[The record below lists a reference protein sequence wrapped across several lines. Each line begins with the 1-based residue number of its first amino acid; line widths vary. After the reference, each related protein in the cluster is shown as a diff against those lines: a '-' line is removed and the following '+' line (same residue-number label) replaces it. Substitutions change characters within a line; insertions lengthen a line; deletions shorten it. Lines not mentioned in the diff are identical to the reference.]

1 MNRLELIDKLA
12 AENELSKAAT
22 GRFLESLT
30 DTIGAVLKKGDSLQ
44 LVGFGT
50 FKTAKRAAR
59 MGKNPSTGAALKI
72 AAAVVPKF
80 VAGAALKATVDP
92 KGAKAKAAKKA
103 VAVKPA
109 AKPVAKKAVKAVA
122 KPVVKAAAKPVAK
135 PAAKKVKAK

>member
-1 MNRLELIDKLA
+1 MNRLELIEKLA
-12 AENELSKAAT
+12 AENELTKAAT

-59 MGKNPSTGAALKI
+59 VGKNPATGESLKI

-80 VAGAALKATVDP
+80 VPGAALKATVDP
-92 KGAKAKAAKKA
+92 KGAKAKAAKKE
-103 VAVKPA
+103 
-109 AKPVAKKAVKAVA
+109 KALA
-122 KPVVKAAAKPVAK
+122 AK
-135 PAAKKVKAK
+135 PAAKKVAKKTKAK

>member
-1 MNRLELIDKLA
+1 MNRLELIEKLA

-22 GRFLESLT
+22 GRFLDSLIAT
-30 DTIGAVLKKGDSLQ
+30 VGTVLKKGDSLQ

-59 MGKNPSTGAALKI
+59 MGKNPATGAALKI

-80 VAGAALKATVDP
+80 VAGASLKATVDP

-103 VAVKPA
+103 VKVA
-109 AKPVAKKAVKAVA
+109 AKPVARKT
-122 KPVVKAAAKPVAK
+122 
-135 PAAKKVKAK
+135 KAKAK